1 MKAVILAAGAGT
13 RLRPLTDTCPK
24 PMLPIAGRPLLARTL
39 DWLRANNVLEVALNL
54 HHLPDVVRAGL
65 GDGAAWGMTL
75 RYSYE
80 PTLLGT
86 SGALRA
92 IAERYPGWFDQTFL
106 LLYGDMLLD
115 IALTE
120 LIAFHQSAEADL
132 TLALKYTATPQTQ
145 GMVEVDSGGRLLR
158 FVEKPRA
165 WDGGDLAN
173 AGVYICEPSIL
184 SAIPADVSDFGHD
197 VIPAL
202 LARGARVCGRMAEGY
217 LLDIGMPA
225 AYTQAQADWSE
236 RDRNKLRD

>member
-54 HHLPDVVRAGL
+54 HHLPDVVRMGL

-75 RYSYE
+75 CYSHE

-86 SGALRA
+86 SGAVRT
-92 IAERYPGWFDQTFL
+92 IAERYPRWFDQTFL

-115 IALTE
+115 IGLMD
-120 LIAFHQSAEADL
+120 LLAFHQSSAAEL
-132 TLALKYTATPQTQ
+132 TLALKHTATPQTQ
-145 GMVEVDSGGRLLR
+145 GMVEVDSAGRVLR
-158 FVEKPRA
+158 FVEKPRV

-184 SAIPADVSDFGHD
+184 PAIPPGVSDFGHD
-197 VIPAL
+197 IIPAL
-202 LARGARVCGRMAEGY
+202 LAGGRHICGRLVEGY
-217 LLDIGMPA
+217 LLDIGTPN
-225 AYTQAQADWSE
+225 AYAQAQSDWAE
-236 RDRNKLRD
+236 RDRK

>member
-39 DWLRANNVLEVALNL
+39 DWLCANGVSEAALNL
-54 HHLPDVVRAGL
+54 HHLPDVVREGL
-65 GDGAAWGMTL
+65 GEGGAWGMSL

-86 SGALRA
+86 SGAVRA

-115 IALTE
+115 IALAD
-120 LIAFHQSAEADL
+120 LLAFHRASAAEL
-132 TLALKYTATPQTQ
+132 TLALKHSATPQTQ
-145 GMVEVDSGGRLLR
+145 GMVEVDSAGRVLR
-158 FVEKPRA
+158 FAEKPHA

-173 AGVYICEPSIL
+173 AGVYICEPSIVA
-184 SAIPADVSDFGHD
+184 AIPPGVSDFGHD
-197 VIPAL
+197 IIPVL
-202 LARGARVCGRMAEGY
+202 VARGARVYGRKVTGY
-217 LLDIGMPA
+217 LLDIGTPQ
-225 AYTQAQADWSE
+225 AYAQAQSDWCERLAD
-236 RDRNKLRD
+236 